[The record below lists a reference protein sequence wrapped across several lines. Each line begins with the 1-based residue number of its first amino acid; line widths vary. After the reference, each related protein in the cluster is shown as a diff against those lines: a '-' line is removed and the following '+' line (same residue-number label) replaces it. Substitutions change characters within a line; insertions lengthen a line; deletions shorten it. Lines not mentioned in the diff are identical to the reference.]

1 MASITVRLLDATRKP
16 LPDVVDLDV
25 IDASSGRMV
34 ATARNVD
41 GKKTVRV
48 PDLLPATIYRVNAYS
63 LRHRP
68 VGALTMADG
77 KPVELIAPIL
87 PSRVAEV
94 DFPAFGRLPRR
105 LREVLDRS
113 TLERDE
119 PDDESREA
127 MPPSPGSLL
136 YDGLPDEPRAGL
148 LNLFTKLSAT
158 PLGAVNAWSFV
169 ADLFRV
175 RGDRIFANV
184 QRPFRDA
191 VKTAQAAGIFEEV
204 SGALHK
210 PPPGFSPAGSFKT
223 TADRYGV
230 LQVSFF
236 ASDAAPLRF
245 KADIDIDDA
254 GGIGHVF
261 QVLRNHLTR
270 SATHPYDIH
279 QILCYAQRLRPPYA
293 LRA

>member
-1 MASITVRLLDATRKP
+1 MASIMVRLLDATRKP

-34 ATARNVD
+34 ATARNVG

-68 VGALTMADG
+68 VGALTMVDG

-158 PLGAVNAWSFV
+158 TCSACGAIAS
-169 ADLFRV
+169 
-175 RGDRIFANV
+175 
-184 QRPFRDA
+184 
-191 VKTAQAAGIFEEV
+191 
-204 SGALHK
+204 
-210 PPPGFSPAGSFKT
+210 SPTCS
-223 TADRYGV
+223 
-230 LQVSFF
+230 
-236 ASDAAPLRF
+236 AP
-245 KADIDIDDA
+245 
-254 GGIGHVF
+254 
-261 QVLRNHLTR
+261 
-270 SATHPYDIH
+270 SAT
-279 QILCYAQRLRPPYA
+279 R
-293 LRA
+293 